1 MSEKMEVPILS
12 EVEEAVN
19 WREELGY
26 TVKQK
31 NRNKYAVI
39 IGGKRLEFSST
50 SNKLF
55 QELVDGGVRIYS
67 PNEIYQF
74 TKLLTNTTMGVVGMR
89 ATKLIEQLEQ
99 VFGEDQKLL
108 VKEKLPEGHPDIK
121 GRRKRGYKWNPEW
134 LVKRMK
140 EDGVDKG

>member
-1 MSEKMEVPILS
+1 MEVPILS

-39 IGGKRLEFSST
+39 IGGKRLELSST